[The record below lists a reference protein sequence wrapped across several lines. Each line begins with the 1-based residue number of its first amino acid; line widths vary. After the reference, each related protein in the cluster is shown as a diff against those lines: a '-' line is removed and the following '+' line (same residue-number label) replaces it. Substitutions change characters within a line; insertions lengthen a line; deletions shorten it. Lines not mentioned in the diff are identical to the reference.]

1 MKSVSI
7 PNSVTTIEEGVFE
20 HCGLLSVDIPNSVTS
35 IGSQAFRGCDS
46 LRTVN
51 IPNSVTS
58 IGASAFC
65 DCKNL
70 KTITIP
76 NSVTSIGLFAF
87 LHAAIETL
95 YYDCTEDPQVINT
108 TLKNLYIGDNLT
120 NVCDYFKRN
129 QLQKIVLGKKVSQI
143 EEGAFESSEIEE
155 FTITGE
161 EPPYCSANIFGTQD
175 LSNATLFVPEG
186 KAEYYKTT
194 APWSGFEKIKELEGT
209 IVDTDKNRGVSLH
222 LSNGT
227 ITLSGLNT
235 NEIVIFYSTDGKELG
250 AVKAIDGTAQ
260 FAAQSGS
267 VVVAKIGVEC
277 VKIAVK

>member
-1 MKSVSI
+1 M
-7 PNSVTTIEEGVFE
+7 
-20 HCGLLSVDIPNSVTS
+20 
-35 IGSQAFRGCDS
+35 
-46 LRTVN
+46 
-51 IPNSVTS
+51 
-58 IGASAFC
+58 
-65 DCKNL
+65 

-95 YYDCTEDPQVINT
+95 YYDCTDDPQVINT

-155 FTITGE
+155 FTITSG

-194 APWSGFEKIKELEGT
+194 APWSGFGKIKELEGT
-209 IVDTDKNRGVSLH
+209 IVDTVKNRGVSLH
-222 LSNGT
+222 LSDGM
-227 ITLSGLNT
+227 IILSGLNT
-235 NEIVIFYSTDGKELG
+235 NEIVILYSTDGKELG
-250 AVKAIDGTAQ
+250 AVKAIDGSAQ